1 MERSAEGGS
10 PCAESPAAILGAGEA
25 TIRCRESD
33 QGAGAGRG
41 ERRSAPGGTRGVRR
55 PRLAP
60 LRGCGSPPRVT
71 PERSATKTAGGA
83 GLVIL
88 ALGVVFGDI
97 GTSPLYAFETALAI
111 AGADAA
117 IGVASLICWTLLLV
131 VGLKYV
137 LLVMRADYHGEGGIL
152 ALMALFFGGKPKQP
166 EDRRLMAVL
175 LIFGAALLFGDGA
188 ITPAISV
195 LSAIEGLGTLDPAWS
210 RFSVPISVAILAGLF
225 LVQRF
230 GTGRLGSFFGPV
242 MLLWFLALGTLGA
255 IEVIRMP
262 SVLAALDPRHGAAL
276 LLSGG
281 WMAWA
286 IVGAVVLAVTGAEA
300 LYADLGHFGRL
311 PIVRAWRL
319 VVFPALLLNYLGQA
333 AFALRHPEHALDEN
347 LFFLLAPDAA
357 WRAPL
362 VVLAT
367 LATIIASQALISGV
381 FSLASQAMDLGYLPR
396 MRVRYTSASS
406 RGQIHIPVINAL
418 LGAICIALVLGFR
431 SSEALA
437 AAYGIAVTGAM
448 AITSIAYVRVMNRRR
463 SVSWWIS
470 GPLLAGLLV
479 VDLSLF
485 GACLTKIADG
495 GAVPILI
502 AAAATTTMLVWR
514 KGRDLVRQSL
524 TGEIRTPAS
533 LAARL
538 SREPITR
545 VPGSVAFVV
554 RLGDVEYASA
564 RVLEHCRHTHVLA
577 ENAIILLLDPEWSD
591 PYATASNVRV
601 ERFEEGLWVVEAN
614 HGYMVEPDAPAM
626 LAEAMRLFAA
636 SGGQSKGD
644 RPAVDPAGTIYVV
657 AQEVVLT
664 STRRQMPR
672 WQRFLFG
679 FMARNA
685 LPGPDYLNIPPDR
698 LIVYTWLRRLAKQ
711 PRPADLVPEAPA

>member
-1 MERSAEGGS
+1 
-10 PCAESPAAILGAGEA
+10 
-25 TIRCRESD
+25 
-33 QGAGAGRG
+33 
-41 ERRSAPGGTRGVRR
+41 
-55 PRLAP
+55 
-60 LRGCGSPPRVT
+60 VT
-71 PERSATKTAGGA
+71 PGRNATKSAGGA
-83 GLVIL
+83 GLTLL

-97 GTSPLYAFETALAI
+97 GTSPLYAFETALSI

-117 IGVASLICWTLLLV
+117 IGVASLICWTLFVV
-131 VGLKYV
+131 VGIKYV
-137 LLVMRADYHGEGGIL
+137 LLVTRADYHGEGGIL
-152 ALMALFFGGKPKQP
+152 ALMALLFGGKPGP
-166 EDRRLMAVL
+166 SENRRLLALMLV
-175 LIFGAALLFGDGA
+175 FGAALLFGDGA

-210 RFSVPISVAILAGLF
+210 RLSVPISVAILAGLF

-230 GTGRLGSFFGPV
+230 GTGRLGGVFGPV
-242 MLLWFLALGTLGA
+242 MLLWFLVLGTMGA
-255 IEVIRMP
+255 LEVMRMP
-262 SVLAALDPRHGAAL
+262 SVLAALDPRHGAML
-276 LLSGG
+276 LVSGG
-281 WMAWA
+281 WTAWA

-347 LFFLLAPDAA
+347 LFFLLVPGES
-357 WRAPL
+357 WRAAL

-396 MRVRYTSASS
+396 MHVRHTSAAS

-418 LGAICIALVLGFR
+418 LGAICIALVLAFR
-431 SSEALA
+431 SSDALA

-463 SVSWWIS
+463 GLRWWLG

-485 GACLTKIADG
+485 GACLTKIAEG
-495 GAVPILI
+495 GYVPLLI
-502 AAAATTTMLVWR
+502 AAAATTMLLVWR

-538 SREPITR
+538 PREPITR

-577 ENAIILLLDPEWSD
+577 EDAIILLLDPEWSD
-591 PYATASNVRV
+591 PYATAANVRI
-601 ERFEEGLWVVEAN
+601 ERFDAGLWVVEAN

-626 LAEAMRLFAA
+626 LAEAMRIFAT
-636 SGGQSKGD
+636 SGGQPNGD
-644 RPAVDPAGTIYVV
+644 RPAIDLASTIFVV
-657 AQEVVLT
+657 AEEVILT
-664 STRRQMPR
+664 STRKQMPR

-711 PRPADLVPEAPA
+711 ARSADLAPEAPK